1 MKKKPVQ
8 PGAADDAGSGIKLR
22 CDYREEAE
30 FEYWPRPTELQLAEL
45 AARLARTPVIDPKQ
59 LVGEAWAIYR
69 ESCRVLHED
78 QKHVTEFFENE
89 GRWEPAGEN
98 AGGKPPEG
106 LQWPVP
112 KRYPVSYKEAELL
125 LLPKLKGRTAERAR
139 AMRDYLFAD
148 YVRSKMAQV
157 QSPDGRSNVSPTG
170 EQLKQLQEEFKEVAP
185 GLFGELRQ
193 MTFDKGYFA
202 AFAEEFLTWYRRRE
216 GIIKSMVRAD
226 SARRGWEKRRQEKKA
241 RTGARPKFGVLRQ
254 IMESAA
260 QRSLDGSKGR
270 EKA

>member
-8 PGAADDAGSGIKLR
+8 PPAAAAASSEIKVR
-22 CDYREEAE
+22 CDHREEKQL
-30 FEYWPRPTELQLAEL
+30 EYWPRPTELQLAEL

-59 LVGEAWAIYR
+59 LVGEAWAIYW
-69 ESCRVLHED
+69 ESCRVIRED
-78 QKHVTEFFENE
+78 HKQVTEFFEHE
-89 GRWEPAGEN
+89 GRWQDLPDAEAGR
-98 AGGKPPEG
+98 PVPS
-106 LQWPVP
+106 LPVP

-139 AMRDYLFAD
+139 VMRDFLFAD
-148 YVRSKMAQV
+148 YVRGKMAEG
-157 QSPDGRSNVSPTG
+157 QSPDGRARISPTG
-170 EQLKQLQEEFKEVAP
+170 EQLKQLQEEFKEAVP
-185 GLFGELRQ
+185 GLFGELRR

-202 AFAEEFLTWYRRRE
+202 AFAEEFLTWYRRRD

-226 SARRGWEKRRQEKKA
+226 SARRGWQKRRREKKA

-260 QRSLDGSKGR
+260 ARPLDGSTGR